1 MNIYLMFIHIN
12 EPCVLAMCYKHFSD
26 RVPSASFDFSS
37 FCIPFPFLHQVLHPT
52 PPPMHPPTVISSHL
66 DTKQLAVFYLA
77 PTNPP
82 KTPVF
87 LFTPRC
93 VSVSEMLRN
102 LIHICSRKTE
112 NFPFSFP
119 NISPSY
125 LNTLYLEKWLAS
137 LLQYVSF

>member
-26 RVPSASFDFSS
+26 RVPSASFGFSS

-82 KTPVF
+82 KHLFSFSPLVVF
-87 LFTPRC
+87 LCHKCCATSSTF
-93 VSVSEMLRN
+93 VQEKLK
-102 LIHICSRKTE
+102 I
-112 NFPFSFP
+112 FPFLSP
-119 NISPSY
+119 ISP
-125 LNTLYLEKWLAS
+125 LAILIPS
-137 LLQYVSF
+137 I